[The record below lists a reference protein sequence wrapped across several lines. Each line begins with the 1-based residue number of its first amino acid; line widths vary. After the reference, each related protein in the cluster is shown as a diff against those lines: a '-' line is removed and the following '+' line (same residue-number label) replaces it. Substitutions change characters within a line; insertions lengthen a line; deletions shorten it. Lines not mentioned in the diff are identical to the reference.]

1 MIPTKARV
9 VQELRAGGGGERVE
23 IKVRK
28 EVEKKREENQN
39 QK

>member
-1 MIPTKARV
+1 M
-9 VQELRAGGGGERVE
+9 QELRGGGERVE

>member
-9 VQELRAGGGGERVE
+9 VQELRGGGGERVE